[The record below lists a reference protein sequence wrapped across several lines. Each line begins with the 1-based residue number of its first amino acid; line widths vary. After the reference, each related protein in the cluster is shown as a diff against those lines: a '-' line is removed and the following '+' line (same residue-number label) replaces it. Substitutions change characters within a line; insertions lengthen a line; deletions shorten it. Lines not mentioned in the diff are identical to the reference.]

1 MAEASWI
8 VFAIAAMLL
17 FAAGNLALKYLSE
30 SIDLSK
36 YPIDV
41 LLPAAGL
48 IALSAIAAYLVFL
61 PKLKMTND
69 VIIALV
75 LLVIFSVAGFYALIK
90 AMQLGKTALVST
102 VLALGAVVVAIGAF
116 LLFNEKLNA
125 KEVGALVLAIL
136 SIIVLVS

>member
-1 MAEASWI
+1 
-8 VFAIAAMLL
+8 
-17 FAAGNLALKYLSE
+17 
-30 SIDLSK
+30 
-36 YPIDV
+36 
-41 LLPAAGL
+41 
-48 IALSAIAAYLVFL
+48 
-61 PKLKMTND
+61 MTND

-75 LLVIFSVAGFYALIK
+75 LLVVFSAAGFYALIK

-102 VLALGAVVVAIGAF
+102 VLAMGAVVVAIGAF